1 MRSKESGKVRYAY
14 GVAMALL
21 LGGTAFSLA
30 TGQAGAQV
38 AQNAPG
44 TAALAPRPGAPMSF
58 ADLVA
63 KLQPAVVNISTK
75 QRVPVRA
82 QQDPFE
88 QFFRQ
93 FDPTQPQGG
102 DNSGGGSSSGGG
114 GSGGQP
120 RTREA
125 GSLGSGF
132 IISPD
137 GYIVTNN
144 HLIQGLT
151 GTGTVDT
158 VTVTLTDR
166 REYPARIVGRDD
178 TSDLALLKIE
188 GRGLP
193 FVRWG
198 DSTKA
203 RVGDWVIAIGD
214 PYGVGSTVTAGI
226 ISALHRGIQGNGA
239 YDRYIQTDAAINM
252 GNSGGPMFD
261 LDGNVIGINS
271 ALISPTGA
279 SVGIGLAIPA
289 ELAKPV
295 IDALQK
301 GQRPQ
306 RGYLGVSLQP
316 LDEDLAP
323 SLGLPKDSGELV
335 RTLVPNG
342 PGARGGLQQGD
353 VIVKVNGQQVT
364 PDQTV
369 SYLVANTPVGSRV
382 PLEIIRGGR
391 RATVYI
397 QVGERPTEEA
407 LARISGSGDS
417 TTGGGGTS
425 PTTPQRALGLSLT
438 PLTPDLARG
447 ANLPATSRGVIITS
461 VDPNSNSGEQGLQRG
476 DLIISV
482 NNQAVATP
490 AQVIATVDAAR
501 KAGRSSVLLLVK
513 RGTSPEAFVAV
524 DITGK

>member
-21 LGGTAFSLA
+21 LGGTTFSLA

-38 AQNAPG
+38 AQNEPG
-44 TAALAPRPGAPMSF
+44 TASLAPRPGAPMSF
-58 ADLVA
+58 ADLTA
-63 KLQPAVVNISTK
+63 KLAPAVVYISTK
-75 QRVPVRA
+75 QRVPVKA
-82 QQDPFE
+82 QADPFE

-93 FDPTQPQGG
+93 FDPNQSQGG
-102 DNSGGGSSSGGG
+102 SSNDNSGSA
-114 GSGGQP
+114 QP

-137 GYIVTNN
+137 GYVVTNN

-158 VTVTLTDR
+158 VTVTTTDR
-166 REYPARIVGRDD
+166 HEYTARIVGRDD
-178 TSDLALLKIE
+178 TSDLALLKID
-188 GRGLP
+188 GRNLP

-203 RVGDWVIAIGD
+203 RVGDWVIAIGN
-214 PYGVGSTVTAGI
+214 PYGLGGTVTAGI
-226 ISALHRGIQGNGA
+226 ISALHRGITGQGA

-261 LDGNVIGINS
+261 LNGNVIGINS

-289 ELAKPV
+289 EAAKPV
-295 IDALQK
+295 IDALMR
-301 GQRPQ
+301 GQRPS
-306 RGYLGVSLQP
+306 RGYLGASLQP
-316 LDEDLAP
+316 VDEDLAP
-323 SLGLPKDSGELV
+323 SLGIAKDSGEIV
-335 RTLVPNG
+335 RSLVPSG
-342 PGARGGLQQGD
+342 PGALAGLQQGD

-369 SYLVANTPVGSRV
+369 SYLIANSPVGSRI

-391 RATVYI
+391 HATVVVTVA
-397 QVGERPTEEA
+397 QRPTEEA
-407 LARISGSGDS
+407 LAKL
-417 TTGGGGTS
+417 GGAGGATS
-425 PTTPQRALGLSLT
+425 DGGNVAVPNAPQRALGLSLT
-438 PLTPDLARG
+438 PLTPDLAR
-447 ANLPATSRGVIITS
+447 AASLPPTAHGVIITA
-461 VDPNSNSGEQGLQRG
+461 VDPNANAAEQGLQRG
-476 DLIISV
+476 DLIVSV
-482 NNQAVATP
+482 NNQPVTTP
-490 AQVIATVDAAR
+490 AQVIGAVDAAR
-501 KAGRSSVLLLVK
+501 KAGRSSVLLLVQ
-513 RGTSPEAFVAV
+513 RGTTPAVFVAV
-524 DITGK
+524 SLTAR

>member
-21 LGGTAFSLA
+21 LGGTTFSLA

-38 AQNAPG
+38 AQNDPG
-44 TAALAPRPGAPMSF
+44 TSGLAPRAGAPMSF
-58 ADLVA
+58 ADLTA
-63 KLQPAVVNISTK
+63 KLAPAVVYISTK
-75 QRVPVRA
+75 QRVPVKA
-82 QQDPFE
+82 QTDPFE
-88 QFFRQ
+88 EFFRRM
-93 FDPTQPQGG
+93 DPNQSQGG
-102 DNSGGGSSSGGG
+102 SANDNSGADSA
-114 GSGGQP
+114 QP

-137 GYIVTNN
+137 GYVVTNN

-158 VTVTLTDR
+158 VTVTTTDR
-166 REYPARIVGRDD
+166 HEYPARIVGRDE
-178 TSDLALLKIE
+178 TSDLALLKID
-188 GRGLP
+188 GHNLP

-203 RVGDWVIAIGD
+203 RVGDWVIAIGN
-214 PYGVGSTVTAGI
+214 PYGLGGTVTAGI
-226 ISALHRGIQGNGA
+226 ISALHRGITGIGA

-261 LDGNVIGINS
+261 LNGNVIGINS

-289 ELAKPV
+289 EAAKPV
-295 IDALQK
+295 IDSLMR
-301 GQRPQ
+301 GQRPS
-306 RGYLGVSLQP
+306 RGYLGASLQP
-316 LDEDLAP
+316 VDEDLAP
-323 SLGLPKDSGELV
+323 SLGIPKDSGEIV
-335 RTLVPNG
+335 RSLVPG
-342 PGARGGLQQGD
+342 APGATAGLQQGD

-369 SYLVANTPVGSRV
+369 SYLIANSAVGTRI

-391 RATVYI
+391 HATVVVTVA
-397 QVGERPTEEA
+397 QRPTEET
-407 LARISGSGDS
+407 LAKL
-417 TTGGGGTS
+417 GGGATPDTGT
-425 PTTPQRALGLSLT
+425 PAVPGAPQRALGLSLT

-447 ANLPATSRGVIITS
+447 ANLPATAHGVLITA
-461 VDPNSNSGEQGLQRG
+461 VDPNANAAEQGIQRG
-476 DLIISV
+476 DLIVSV
-482 NNQAVATP
+482 NNQPVSSP
-490 AQVIATVDAAR
+490 AQVIAAVQAAR
-501 KAGRSSVLLLVK
+501 KAGRTSVLLLIQ
-513 RGTSPEAFVAV
+513 RGATPAVFVGV
-524 DITGK
+524 DISGR

>member
-1 MRSKESGKVRYAY
+1 MTSKESGKVRYAY

-38 AQNAPG
+38 AQNSPSVF
-44 TAALAPRPGAPMSF
+44 APRPGAPMSF

-63 KLQPAVVNISTK
+63 RLQPAVVNISTK
-75 QRVPVRA
+75 QRVPVKA
-82 QQDPFE
+82 QSDPFDE
-88 QFFRQ
+88 FFRR
-93 FDPTQPQGG
+93 FDPNQQGG
-102 DNSGGGSSSGGG
+102 DNSGGAGGAG
-114 GSGGQP
+114 GTGGAQP

-132 IISPD
+132 IISAD

-158 VTVTLTDR
+158 VTVTTTDR
-166 REYPARIVGRDD
+166 REYTARIVGRDE
-178 TSDLALLKIE
+178 TSDLAVLKIE
-188 GRGLP
+188 GRNLP

-198 DSTKA
+198 DSTRA

-226 ISALHRGIQGNGA
+226 ISALHRSITNVGA

-279 SVGIGLAIPA
+279 SVGIGLAIPT

-295 IDALQK
+295 IDSLMK

-306 RGYLGVSLQP
+306 RGYLGVGLQA

-323 SLGLPKDSGELV
+323 TLGLPKDSGEIV
-335 RTLVPNG
+335 RTVVPNG
-342 PGARGGLQQGD
+342 PGARGGLVQGD

-369 SYLVANTPVGSRV
+369 SYLIANTPVGSRV
-382 PLEIIRGGR
+382 PLEIIRGGK
-391 RATVYI
+391 RATVTV

-407 LARISGSGDS
+407 LAKISGGGSADQGDS
-417 TTGGGGTS
+417 GAS
-425 PTTPQRALGLSLT
+425 PTTPQRTLGLSLT
-438 PLTPDLARG
+438 PLTPDLARA
-447 ANLPATSRGVIITS
+447 ANLPAGVRGVIITA
-461 VDPNSNSGEQGLQRG
+461 VDPNANAAEQGLQRG

-482 NNQAVATP
+482 NNQSVTSP
-490 AQVIATVDAAR
+490 AQVVAAVDAAR

-513 RGTSPEAFVAV
+513 RGNATEAFVAI
-524 DITGK
+524 DISGK

>member
-44 TAALAPRPGAPMSF
+44 TPAMAPRGAPMSF
-58 ADLVA
+58 ADLA
-63 KLQPAVVNISTK
+63 ARLQPAVVNISTR
-75 QRVPVRA
+75 QRVPVKA
-82 QQDPFE
+82 TADPFE

-93 FDPTQPQGG
+93 FDPNQQGG
-102 DNSGGGSSSGGG
+102 TDNSGGSGGA
-114 GSGGQP
+114 QP

-144 HLIQGLT
+144 HLIQGVN

-158 VTVTLTDR
+158 VTVITTDR
-166 REYPARIVGRDD
+166 KEFPARIVGRDE

-188 GRGLP
+188 GHNLP
-193 FVRWG
+193 FVQWG
-198 DSTKA
+198 DSTRA
-203 RVGDWVIAIGD
+203 RVGDWVLAIGN
-214 PYGVGSTVTAGI
+214 PYGLGGTVTAGI
-226 ISALHRGIQGNGA
+226 ISALHRGITGTGA

-261 LDGNVIGINS
+261 LNGNVIGIDS

-289 ELAKPV
+289 EAAKPV
-295 IDALQK
+295 IDALMR
-301 GQRPQ
+301 GQRPS
-306 RGYLGVSLQP
+306 RGYLGVGLQP
-316 LDEDLAP
+316 LDENLAP
-323 SLGLPKDSGELV
+323 SLGLPKDSGEIV
-335 RTLVPNG
+335 RSVVANG
-342 PGARGGLQQGD
+342 PAARAGLAQGD
-353 VIVKVNGQQVT
+353 VIVRVNGQPVT

-382 PLEIIRGGR
+382 PLEVIRAGK
-391 RATVYI
+391 RATVYAV
-397 QVGERPTEEA
+397 VGERPTEEQ
-407 LARISGSGDS
+407 LAKISGVDNGTAGDN
-417 TTGGGGTS
+417 
-425 PTTPQRALGLSLT
+425 PALPATPQRALGLSLA
-438 PLTPDLARG
+438 PLTPELARA
-447 ANLPATSRGVIITS
+447 ANLPPTARGIVITA
-461 VDPNSNSGEQGLQRG
+461 VDPNANAAEQGLQRG
-476 DLIISV
+476 DLIVSI
-482 NNQAVATP
+482 NNQPVTSP
-490 AQVIATVDAAR
+490 AQLIAAVDAAR

-513 RGTSPEAFVAV
+513 RATAPEAFVGI
-524 DITGK
+524 DISGK

>member
-38 AQNAPG
+38 AQNAPS
-44 TAALAPRPGAPMSF
+44 LMAPRAGAPMSF
-58 ADLVA
+58 ADLTA
-63 KLQPAVVNISTK
+63 RLAPAVVNISTK

-88 QFFRQ
+88 EFFRR
-93 FDPTQPQGG
+93 FDPSQPQG
-102 DNSGGGSSSGGG
+102 DGGSSGGA
-114 GSGGQP
+114 QP

-151 GTGTVDT
+151 GTGTVDS
-158 VTVTLTDR
+158 VTITTTDGH
-166 REYPARIVGRDD
+166 EYPARIVGRDD
-178 TSDLALLKIE
+178 TSDLALLKID
-188 GRGLP
+188 GHNLP
-193 FVRWG
+193 FVQWG

-203 RVGDWVIAIGD
+203 RVGDWIIAIGN
-214 PYGVGSTVTAGI
+214 PYGLGGTVTAGI
-226 ISALHRGIQGNGA
+226 VSAIHRGIPGATPGA

-261 LDGNVIGINS
+261 LNGNVIGINA

-295 IDALQK
+295 IDALAK
-301 GQRPQ
+301 GQRPS

-323 SLGLPKDSGELV
+323 SLGLPKNSGELV
-335 RTLVPNG
+335 RSLVPNG
-342 PGARGGLQQGD
+342 PAARGGLQQGD
-353 VIVKVNGQQVT
+353 VIVLVNGHAVT
-364 PDQTV
+364 PEETV
-369 SYLVANTPVGSRV
+369 SYLIANTPVGSRV
-382 PLEIIRGGR
+382 PLQIIRGGKR
-391 RATVYI
+391 QTVNVV
-397 QVGERPTEEA
+397 VGERPTEEA
-407 LARISGSGDS
+407 LNKINSGGA
-417 TTGGGGTS
+417 TTPDIDGGAS
-425 PTTPQRALGLSLT
+425 PVAPQRALGLALA
-438 PLTPDLARG
+438 PLTPELARA
-447 ANLPATSRGVIITS
+447 ANLPATAKGVIVTS
-461 VDPNSNSGEQGLQRG
+461 VDPSSDAADQGLQRG
-476 DLIISV
+476 DLVVSV
-482 NNQAVATP
+482 NNQLVTSP
-490 AQVIATVDAAR
+490 AQVVASVDAAR
-501 KAGRSSVLLLVK
+501 KAGRTKVLLLVK
-513 RGTSPEAFVAV
+513 RANSPEAFVGV
-524 DITGK
+524 DISGR

>member
-21 LGGTAFSLA
+21 IGGSAFSLA

-38 AQNAPG
+38 PQNAPG
-44 TAALAPRPGAPMSF
+44 TSALAPRPGAPMSF

-75 QRVPVRA
+75 QRVPVKTQA
-82 QQDPFE
+82 DPFE

-93 FDPTQPQGG
+93 FDPTQPPSS
-102 DNSGGGSSSGGG
+102 DNSGSGSGSSSGA
-114 GSGGQP
+114 QP

-158 VTVTLTDR
+158 VTVTTTDR
-166 REYPARIVGRDD
+166 KEYTARIVGRDD

-188 GRGLP
+188 ARGLP
-193 FVRWG
+193 FVTWG

-226 ISALHRGIQGNGA
+226 ISALHRSITNVGA
-239 YDRYIQTDAAINM
+239 YDRYIQTDASINM

-261 LDGNVIGINS
+261 LNGNVIGINS

-289 ELAKPV
+289 ELAQPV
-295 IDALQK
+295 IEALKK

-306 RGYLGVSLQP
+306 RGYLGVGLQP

-323 SLGLPKDSGELV
+323 SLGLPKDSGEIV
-335 RTLVPNG
+335 RTVVPNG
-342 PGARGGLQQGD
+342 PGARGGLVQGD

-369 SYLVANTPVGSRV
+369 SYLIANTPVGSRV
-382 PLEIIRGGR
+382 PLEIIRAGK
-391 RATVYI
+391 RATVTV
-397 QVGERPTEEA
+397 QVAERPTEEA
-407 LARISGSGDS
+407 LQKISGGGSGDQ
-417 TTGGGGTS
+417 GGTA
-425 PTTPQRALGLSLT
+425 PQPATPQRALGLSLAPVT
-438 PLTPDLARG
+438 PELARA
-447 ANLPATSRGVIITS
+447 ANLPAGVHGVIVTA
-461 VDPNSNSGEQGLQRG
+461 VDPNANAAEQGIQRG

-482 NNQAVATP
+482 NNQLVTSP
-490 AQVIATVDAAR
+490 AQIVSAVDAAR

-513 RGTSPEAFVAV
+513 RGNLPEAFVG
-524 DITGK
+524 ITLK